1 MNVESAIELLRS
13 LITVSLTLVGPIL
26 MVAMGV
32 GITVSLVQAV
42 TSIQEQTL
50 TFVPKLMAVATLLVV
65 GAPWMIRQ
73 LMEFTIAC
81 FSRLPEMVK

>member
-1 MNVESAIELLRS
+1 MNIESAIELLRS
-13 LITVSLTLVGPIL
+13 LITLSLTLIGPIL
-26 MVAMGV
+26 IVAMSVGV
-32 GITVSLVQAV
+32 TVSLVQAV

-50 TFVPKLMAVATLLVV
+50 TFVPKLIAVAMLIVFA
-65 GAPWMIRQ
+65 APWMMRQ

>member
-13 LITVSLTLVGPIL
+13 LITISLTLVGPIL

-50 TFVPKLMAVATLLVV
+50 TFVPKLLAVATLLVV
-65 GAPWMIRQ
+65 AAPWMMRQ

>member
-1 MNVESAIELLRS
+1 MNVEAAIELLRS
-13 LITVSLTLVGPIL
+13 LITLSLTLVGPIL
-26 MVAMGV
+26 VVAMTVGV
-32 GITVSLVQAV
+32 VVSLVQAV

-50 TFVPKLMAVATLLVV
+50 TFVPKLLAVALLLVV

-81 FSRLPEMVK
+81 FTRLPEMVK

>member
-1 MNVESAIELLRS
+1 MNVETAIELLRS
-13 LITVSLTLVGPIL
+13 LITLSLTLVGPIL
-26 MVAMGV
+26 LVAMGV

>member
-1 MNVESAIELLRS
+1 
-13 LITVSLTLVGPIL
+13 

-50 TFVPKLMAVATLLVV
+50 TFVPKLLAVATLLVV
-65 GAPWMIRQ
+65 AAPWMIRQ

>member
-13 LITVSLTLVGPIL
+13 LITISLTLVGPIL

-50 TFVPKLMAVATLLVV
+50 TFVPKLLAVATLLVV
-65 GAPWMIRQ
+65 AAPWMIRQ

-81 FSRLPEMVK
+81 FSRLPERVK

>member
-1 MNVESAIELLRS
+1 MNVEMAIDLLRQ
-13 LITVSLTLVGPIL
+13 LITLSLTLIGPITVL
-26 MVAMGV
+26 AVTV
-32 GITVSLVQAV
+32 GIGVSLVQAV

-50 TFVPKLMAVATLLVV
+50 SFVPKLVGVATMLVFA
-65 GAPWMIRQ
+65 APWMIRQ

>member
-13 LITVSLTLVGPIL
+13 LITISLTLVGPIL

-50 TFVPKLMAVATLLVV
+50 TFVPKLLAVATLLVV
-65 GAPWMIRQ
+65 AAPWMIRQ